1 MTTKSTYVV
10 DASNPK
16 SPNYVKQWEAA
27 ISQMFGETRALR
39 LLVPS
44 IRAVAEWVPQNE
56 QYIKEVI
63 ADSYDTEIRLCTN
76 RRNLEML
83 QTNRALSLEN
93 WRGVGA
99 LDVVFKAF
107 QLGHENLAPGEKP
120 ATDVAT
126 ADIDESLPNVN

>member
-1 MTTKSTYVV
+1 MTTKSNYIV
-10 DASNPK
+10 DATNPK

-27 ISQMFGETRALR
+27 ISQMFGESRALR

-56 QYIKEVI
+56 DYIKEVI
-63 ADSYDTEIRLCTN
+63 ADSYDAEIRLCTN
-76 RRNLEML
+76 KRNMVML
-83 QTNRALSLEN
+83 TTNRALSLEN

-107 QLGHENLAPGEKP
+107 QMGSANLTPGEKP
-120 ATDVAT
+120 ATDLAT
-126 ADIDESLPNVN
+126 APLDEEITNAN